1 MRELAELSEPVFAAA
16 DADMSTVGE
25 TEIRLALG
33 DDAWEGLLDEA
44 KEIFRGNGPAI
55 VAELR
60 GGYPDVTFEQLGTID
75 IPTLLVAATD
85 SESDYSEVTD
95 IVATAMPSA
104 RVEWVE
110 GGHAINP
117 AHTVV
122 LRFIDAVLARR

>member
-1 MRELAELSEPVFAAA
+1 VRSEPVFAAA

-33 DDAWEGLLDEA
+33 DEAWDGLPGEA
-44 KEIFRGNGPAI
+44 QAIFRANGPAI

-60 GGYPDVTFEQLGTID
+60 GGYPDVTVEQLETND
-75 IPTLLVAATD
+75 LPTLLVAARD
-85 SESDYSEVTD
+85 SAFDYTEVTD
-95 IVATAMPSA
+95 IVASAMPSA

-117 AHTVV
+117 AHPVV
-122 LRFIDAVLARR
+122 LRFIDEVLARR